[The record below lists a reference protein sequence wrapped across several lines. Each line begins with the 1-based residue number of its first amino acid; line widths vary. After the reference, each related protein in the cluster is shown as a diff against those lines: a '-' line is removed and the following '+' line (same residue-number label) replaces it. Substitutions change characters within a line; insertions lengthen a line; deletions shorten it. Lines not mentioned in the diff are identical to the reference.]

1 MCFLCGSLVP
11 CGRRDLNSGSG
22 DFLASSWLDWK
33 DLRILCRCCGD
44 HWLGE
49 GPAAVASE
57 WELVDEQWQSA
68 VIHSRNQESAVF
80 LTAWFSV
87 FPTSESL
94 KVILKMQS
102 PIPHPRSTE
111 PSIWELSPES
121 CSWLSY
127 LKGFGTHCIR
137 VNKFQFILYL
147 QTKPLTPLFWPRN
160 LFILMVFKKNCQS
173 LFQK

>member
-11 CGRRDLNSGSG
+11 CGRRDLKSGSG

-49 GPAAVASE
+49 GPASVASE
-57 WELVDEQWQSA
+57 WELVDEQCAISSDPFEKPG
-68 VIHSRNQESAVF
+68 VCSFPHSMVQCVSDI
-80 LTAWFSV
+80 
-87 FPTSESL
+87 ESL

-147 QTKPLTPLFWPRN
+147 QTKPLTPLFWPRTY
-160 LFILMVFKKNCQS
+160 LY
-173 LFQK
+173 